1 MDAESQ
7 DAFTRTDPTP
17 LARSAGASTDRE
29 VRSSGEIRVKYGDK
43 VHYGSGWMTR
53 QALRSRP
60 LAYLPDI
67 ASLVHS
73 SRARA
78 AI

>member
-1 MDAESQ
+1 MSGSVDAESQ

-43 VHYGSGWMTR
+43 YDGRNVHAHAVDEQY
-53 QALRSRP
+53 
-60 LAYLPDI
+60 
-67 ASLVHS
+67 
-73 SRARA
+73 
-78 AI
+78 